1 MRTIAECIEQKN
13 KARVLLENNAHIMP
27 DGTVA
32 LRICQEGHA
41 NALALNK
48 DSTQIAVA
56 GRSRKHFDLL
66 HFRRTQV
73 VFQLIESIQF
83 FSIESAVNR
92 YRWLHRSV

>member
-1 MRTIAECIEQKN
+1 
-13 KARVLLENNAHIMP
+13 MP

-56 GRSRKHFDLL
+56 GRSCMLFVSFSHDDSQTLSYALRITLI
-66 HFRRTQV
+66 
-73 VFQLIESIQF
+73 QLIGFSF
-83 FSIESAVNR
+83 YSIESFIN
-92 YRWLHRSV
+92 

>member
-1 MRTIAECIEQKN
+1 
-13 KARVLLENNAHIMP
+13 MP

-56 GRSRKHFDLL
+56 GRSRKSPEIHN
-66 HFRRTQV
+66 V
-73 VFQLIESIQF
+73 
-83 FSIESAVNR
+83 
-92 YRWLHRSV
+92 